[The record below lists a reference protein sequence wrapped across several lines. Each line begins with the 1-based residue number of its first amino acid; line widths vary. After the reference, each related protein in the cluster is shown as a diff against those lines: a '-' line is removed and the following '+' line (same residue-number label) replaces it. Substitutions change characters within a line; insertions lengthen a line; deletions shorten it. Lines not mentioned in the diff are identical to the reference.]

1 MKIHHTAIC
10 VDDINKAIAW
20 YCSKLKFEIEYEDD
34 TWALLSFE
42 NSKIALVLPEQHPP
56 HVAFEHK
63 MASDFGELTEHRD
76 GTASVYISDPFG
88 NTIELLEL
96 PRA

>member
-10 VDDINKAIAW
+10 VDDIHEAIDW
-20 YCSKLKFEIEYEDD
+20 YCSKLKFEIEYQDN

-56 HVAFEHK
+56 HIAFEHK
-63 MASDFGELTEHRD
+63 KASDFGELTKHRD

>member
-10 VDDINKAIAW
+10 VDDINEAIDW
-20 YCSKLKFEIEYEDD
+20 YCSKLNLRLNIEIYR
-34 TWALLSFE
+34 ALLSFE
-42 NSKIALVLPEQHPP
+42 NSKIALVLPEQHLTSPSS
-56 HVAFEHK
+56 K
-63 MASDFGELTEHRD
+63 KASILLNTEHRD
-76 GTASVYISDPFG
+76 GTVSVYISDPFG